1 MIRIRIV
8 ENQHSVVVQNHA
20 VKKLVFLLIVLIL
33 FTGKEVEKSLDFLHY
48 NCLLYTSDAADE

>member
-20 VKKLVFLLIVLIL
+20 VDKRVKELVFFLVVLIL
-33 FTGKEVEKSLDFLHY
+33 FMGK
-48 NCLLYTSDAADE
+48 